1 VGLPGGLKQAPPL
14 QSGPDISLPKGRTK
28 LHPIPPS
35 EQVSSSDQA
44 ELEPKVDEGG
54 WDNTSVDLPGFG
66 FKWGDTGAKDS
77 KTNQDAKDKPFFAW
91 F

>member
-1 VGLPGGLKQAPPL
+1 M
-14 QSGPDISLPKGRTK
+14 
-28 LHPIPPS
+28 S
-35 EQVSSSDQA
+35 EQNVTICQFYFLTHKDGLLECDSSDQA